1 MGWRA
6 GTENDP
12 CKPKRRIVFCKGLE
26 QTLSLFLSKIFFFC
40 LFVRDLA
47 VRTWYMDLLGTFAGA
62 VFFFFN
68 SIDNLDKC
76 LLAVR
81 LSSNSE
87 NFLE

>member
-1 MGWRA
+1 MTRA
-6 GTENDP
+6 NRKDVLYSAKVWNKLLA
-12 CKPKRRIVFCKGLE
+12 CSFQKY
-26 QTLSLFLSKIFFFC
+26 FFC
-40 LFVRDLA
+40 LFVRDLD